1 MDVFHRA
8 KPDISGRSYES
19 ILLKLFLVCLPVII
33 LGSVSSNAAFSHL
46 EHLPHYN
53 GGFSGV
59 GKYYIFQGMEP
70 DYPRPLEPSGIVF
83 SIQDNK
89 GNDMNNIV
97 AMVEIYDE
105 KSGDRIAVF
114 PWTKHTIGDFRL
126 YYTFPRIG
134 NYILVISVLDDSPDS
149 NTRIGLSGP
158 PRSTLLDRSDC
169 GCERGLMNISVTNN
183 FGTVYYSSIFT
194 GIFMGIAVLGAV
206 LGAIFLKR
214 RKSIMSADIRDRHVL
229 KYCILFLAMAS
240 GFVHIAV
247 FPGHASLRI
256 EYSIFLFTAGAAQ
269 FTYGI
274 VYVLVSLNNS
284 KISNDLASVRNQY
297 RKTAVLNMFG
307 LIGSSILLGLYIY
320 SVILPPPLSPNNVAE
335 QVEVGG
341 ILAKSTEAIL
351 VGGVVY
357 LMIWERRRFSSELI
371 RYQQQ
376 QQQSESQL

>member
-1 MDVFHRA
+1 MDAFTKA
-8 KPDISGRSYES
+8 KMHVSGLCSDS
-19 ILLKLFLVCLPVII
+19 FPLKLFLFCVPIII
-33 LGSVSSNAAFSHL
+33 LGIISPNIAYSHL

-70 DYPRPLEPSGIVF
+70 DYPRPAEPAGIVF

-89 GNDMNNIV
+89 GNDMTNVIT
-97 AMVEIYDE
+97 MVEIYDE

-114 PWTKHTIGDFRL
+114 PWTKHDVGDFRL
-126 YYTFPRIG
+126 YYTFPRVG
-134 NYILVISVLDDSPDS
+134 NYILVVSVADDSPS
-149 NTRIGLSGP
+149 SESRIGLSSP

-169 GCERGLMNISVTNN
+169 DCERGLMNISVTNN
-183 FGTVYYSSIFT
+183 FGTIYYSSIFT

-206 LGAIFLKR
+206 LGLMFLKR
-214 RKSIMSADIRDRHVL
+214 KKTLMSANIGDKQVL

-256 EYSIFLFTAGAAQ
+256 EYSIFLFTAGASQ
-269 FTYGI
+269 FAYGI
-274 VYVLVSLNNS
+274 VYVLISLNES
-284 KISNDLASVRNQY
+284 KISNDLVSARKHY

-307 LIGSSILLGLYIY
+307 LIGSSVLLGLYLY
-320 SVILPPPLSPNNVAE
+320 SVIFPPPLSPNNVAE
-335 QVEVGG
+335 QVEIAGV
-341 ILAKSTEAIL
+341 LAKSTEAIL
-351 VGGVVY
+351 VGGIVY
-357 LMIWERRRFSSELI
+357 LMIWERRKLSSELI

-376 QQQSESQL
+376 SGTQL

>member
-1 MDVFHRA
+1 MTVFIRA
-8 KPDISGRSYES
+8 KPHMSGRCNVS
-19 ILLKLFLVCLPVII
+19 IPLKLFLFCLPLII
-33 LGSVSSNAAFSHL
+33 LGFASTNIAFSHL

-70 DYPRPLEPSGIVF
+70 DYPRPAEPAGIVF

-89 GNDMNNIV
+89 GNDMTNIV
-97 AMVEIYDE
+97 TMVEIYDE
-105 KSGDRIAVF
+105 RSGDRIAVF
-114 PWTKHTIGDFRL
+114 PWTKHDVGDFRL
-126 YYTFPRIG
+126 YYTFPRVG
-134 NYILVISVLDDSPDS
+134 NYILVVSVVDDSPAS
-149 NTRIGLSGP
+149 ESRIGLSSP
-158 PRSTLLDRSDC
+158 ARSTLLDRSDC

-183 FGTVYYSSIFT
+183 FGTIYYGSIFI
-194 GIFMGIAVLGAV
+194 GIFMGIAVLGTV
-206 LGAIFLKR
+206 LGLMFLKR
-214 RKSIMSADIRDRHVL
+214 RKTIMSANIRDRQVL

-274 VYVLVSLNNS
+274 AYVLISLNAY
-284 KISNDLASVRNQY
+284 KIANDIASARSHY
-297 RKTAVLNMFG
+297 RKTAALNMFG
-307 LIGSSILLGLYIY
+307 LIGSSVLLGLYLY
-320 SVILPPPLSPNNVAE
+320 SVIFPPPLSPNNVAE
-335 QVEVGG
+335 QVEVAGV
-341 ILAKSTEAIL
+341 LAKSTEAIL

-357 LMIWERRRFSSELI
+357 LMIWERRRFRSELI

-376 QQQSESQL
+376 SGSQL

>member
-1 MDVFHRA
+1 MEVFTKA
-8 KPDISGRSYES
+8 KTHISGLCSDS
-19 ILLKLFLVCLPVII
+19 FPLKLFLFCMPII
-33 LGSVSSNAAFSHL
+33 IFGVTSDNIAYSHL

-70 DYPRPLEPSGIVF
+70 DYPRPAEPAGIVF

-89 GNDMNNIV
+89 GNDMTNV
-97 AMVEIYDE
+97 VTMVEIYDE

-114 PWTKHTIGDFRL
+114 PWTKHDVGDFRL
-126 YYTFPRIG
+126 YYTFPRVG
-134 NYILVISVLDDSPDS
+134 NYILVVSVADDSPGS
-149 NTRIGLSGP
+149 ESRIGLSSP
-158 PRSTLLDRSDC
+158 ARSTLLDRSDC
-169 GCERGLMNISVTNN
+169 DCERGLMNISVTNN
-183 FGTVYYSSIFT
+183 FGTIYYSSIFT

-206 LGAIFLKR
+206 LGLMFLKR
-214 RKSIMSADIRDRHVL
+214 KKTIMSANIGDKQVL

-256 EYSIFLFTAGAAQ
+256 EYSIFLFTAGASQ
-269 FTYGI
+269 FAYGI
-274 VYVLVSLNNS
+274 VYVLISLNES
-284 KISNDLASVRNQY
+284 KISNDLVSVRKHY

-307 LIGSSILLGLYIY
+307 LIGSSVLLGLYLY

-335 QVEVGG
+335 QVEIAGV
-341 ILAKSTEAIL
+341 LAKSTEAIL
-351 VGGVVY
+351 VGGIVY
-357 LMIWERRRFSSELI
+357 LMIWERRRLSSELI

-376 QQQSESQL
+376 SGTQL

>member
-1 MDVFHRA
+1 MDVSTRA
-8 KPDISGRSYES
+8 QPHISGTYNDS
-19 ILLKLFLVCLPVII
+19 IPFKLFIYCLPLII
-33 LGSVSSNAAFSHL
+33 LSSASTNIAFSHL

-70 DYPRPLEPSGIVF
+70 DYPRPAEPAAIVF

-89 GNDMNNIV
+89 GNDMTNIV

-114 PWTKHTIGDFRL
+114 PWTKHDVGDFRL

-134 NYILVISVLDDSPDS
+134 NYVLVVSVADDSPAS
-149 NTRIGLSGP
+149 ESKIGLSDP
-158 PRSTLLDRSDC
+158 ARSTLLDRSDC

-183 FGTVYYSSIFT
+183 FGTIYYSSIFT
-194 GIFMGIAVLGAV
+194 GIFLGIAVLGAV
-206 LGAIFLKR
+206 LGLIFLKR
-214 RKSIMSADIRDRHVL
+214 RKTIMSANIRDRQVL
-229 KYCILFLAMAS
+229 KYSILFLAMAS

-274 VYVLVSLNNS
+274 VYVLISLNES
-284 KISNDLASVRNQY
+284 KISNDIASVRKHY

-307 LIGSSILLGLYIY
+307 LIGSSVLLGLYLY

-335 QVEVGG
+335 QVEVAGV
-341 ILAKSTEAIL
+341 LAKSTEAIL

-357 LMIWERRRFSSELI
+357 LMIWERRRFRSELI

-376 QQQSESQL
+376 SGSQL

>member
-1 MDVFHRA
+1 MDVFTRA
-8 KPDISGRSYES
+8 KSHISVGWSVSNPFR
-19 ILLKLFLVCLPVII
+19 LVLICLPLII
-33 LGSVSSNAAFSHL
+33 LGFSLTNVAFSHL

-70 DYPRPLEPSGIVF
+70 DYPRPEEPAGIVF
-83 SIQDNK
+83 SIQDNQ
-89 GNDMNNIV
+89 GNDMTNI
-97 AMVEIYDE
+97 ATMVEVYDE

-114 PWTKHTIGDFRL
+114 PWTKHDVGDFRL
-126 YYTFPRIG
+126 YYTFPKIG
-134 NYILVISVLDDSPDS
+134 NYILVVSVVDDSPAIE
-149 NTRIGLSGP
+149 NRIGLASP
-158 PRSTLLDRSDC
+158 ARSTLLDRSDC
-169 GCERGLMNISVTNN
+169 DCERGLMNISVTNN
-183 FGTVYYSSIFT
+183 FGTIFYGSIFT
-194 GIFMGIAVLGAV
+194 GIFMGIAVLGVV
-206 LGAIFLKR
+206 LSLMFLKR
-214 RKSIMSADIRDRHVL
+214 RKMIMSANIKDKQVL

-256 EYSIFLFTAGAAQ
+256 EYSIFLFAAGAAQ

-274 VYVLVSLNNS
+274 AYVLISLNES
-284 KISNDLASVRNQY
+284 KISNDIASVRNHY

-307 LIGSSILLGLYIY
+307 LIGSSVLLGLYLY
-320 SVILPPPLSPNNVAE
+320 SVIFPPPLSPNNVAE
-335 QVEVGG
+335 QVEVAG

-357 LMIWERRRFSSELI
+357 LMVWERRRYRTELV

-376 QQQSESQL
+376 MGSQL

>member
-1 MDVFHRA
+1 MDVSTRA
-8 KPDISGRSYES
+8 QPHISGIYNDS
-19 ILLKLFLVCLPVII
+19 IPFKLFIYCLPLII
-33 LGSVSSNAAFSHL
+33 LSSASTNIAFSHL

-70 DYPRPLEPSGIVF
+70 DYPRPAEPAAIVF

-89 GNDMNNIV
+89 GNDMTNIV

-114 PWTKHTIGDFRL
+114 PWTKHDVGDFRL

-134 NYILVISVLDDSPDS
+134 NYVLVVSVADDSPAS
-149 NTRIGLSGP
+149 ESKIGLSDP
-158 PRSTLLDRSDC
+158 ARSTLLDRSDC

-183 FGTVYYSSIFT
+183 FGTIYYSSIFT
-194 GIFMGIAVLGAV
+194 GIFLGIAVLGAV
-206 LGAIFLKR
+206 LGLIFLKR
-214 RKSIMSADIRDRHVL
+214 RKTIMSANIRDRQVL
-229 KYCILFLAMAS
+229 KYSILFLAMAS

-274 VYVLVSLNNS
+274 VYVLISLNES
-284 KISNDLASVRNQY
+284 KISTDIASGRKHY

-307 LIGSSILLGLYIY
+307 LIGSSVLLGLYLY
-320 SVILPPPLSPNNVAE
+320 SVIFPPPLSPNNVAE
-335 QVEVGG
+335 QVEVAGV
-341 ILAKSTEAIL
+341 LAKSTEAIL

-357 LMIWERRRFSSELI
+357 LMIWERRRFRSELI

-376 QQQSESQL
+376 SGRQL

>member
-1 MDVFHRA
+1 MDVFTNA
-8 KPDISGRSYES
+8 KTHVSGLFSDS
-19 ILLKLFLVCLPVII
+19 FPLKLFLFCMPIII
-33 LGSVSSNAAFSHL
+33 LGITSANIAYSHL

-70 DYPRPLEPSGIVF
+70 DYPRPAEPAGIVF

-89 GNDMNNIV
+89 GNDMTNVI

-114 PWTKHTIGDFRL
+114 PWTKHDVGDFRL
-126 YYTFPRIG
+126 YYTFPRVG
-134 NYILVISVLDDSPDS
+134 NYILVVSVVDDSPVS
-149 NTRIGLSGP
+149 ENRIGLSSP
-158 PRSTLLDRSDC
+158 ARSTLLDRSDC
-169 GCERGLMNISVTNN
+169 NCERGLMNISVTNN
-183 FGTVYYSSIFT
+183 FGTIYYSSIFT

-206 LGAIFLKR
+206 LGLMFLKR
-214 RKSIMSADIRDRHVL
+214 KKTIMSANIRDKQVL

-256 EYSIFLFTAGAAQ
+256 EYSIFLFTAGASQ
-269 FTYGI
+269 FAYGI
-274 VYVLVSLNNS
+274 VYVLISLNES
-284 KISNDLASVRNQY
+284 KISNDLVSARKHY

-307 LIGSSILLGLYIY
+307 LIGSCVLLGLYLY
-320 SVILPPPLSPNNVAE
+320 SVIFPPPLSPNNVAE
-335 QVEVGG
+335 QVEIAGV
-341 ILAKSTEAIL
+341 LAKSTEAIL
-351 VGGVVY
+351 VGGIVY
-357 LMIWERRRFSSELI
+357 LMIWERRKLSSELI

-376 QQQSESQL
+376 SGTQL